1 MACRCSQMAC
11 RSTPFAPSLSLSLPF
26 RVCVCVCVCARAR
39 AREHHRLEFYM
50 ASKHTTS
57 PVSCRQ
63 LCPII
68 VS

>member
-39 AREHHRLEFYM
+39 AR
-50 ASKHTTS
+50 ASITALSSTWPPNTPHPQF
-57 PVSCRQ
+57 PVASCVQ
-63 LCPII
+63 
-68 VS
+68 